1 MGVGVF
7 IELWPGAA
15 RAGVENLTRSL
26 AVEWAESGVRVN
38 SLAPGSSIFSPTA
51 SDNYS
56 TEFSPF
62 EMARPGVPAKR
73 LGTTLEVTIRQ
84 EILIL
89 RGGSNTTSFVFE
101 SVRLGDGPSPT
112 SCVILSLLPSHTLSE
127 HVVAS
132 AKGSDTTFD
141 RGLAVPFSWTP

>member
-1 MGVGVF
+1 MLGCGPHFVGPTGCPWSNLHLLV
-7 IELWPGAA
+7 LPPANRPWPGAA

-56 TEFSPF
+56 TDFSPF

-73 LGTTLEVTIRQ
+73 LGTTLEVTIGQ

-89 RGGSNTTSFVFE
+89 MGRVKHDKF
-101 SVRLGDGPSPT
+101 
-112 SCVILSLLPSHTLSE
+112 CV
-127 HVVAS
+127 
-132 AKGSDTTFD
+132 
-141 RGLAVPFSWTP
+141 